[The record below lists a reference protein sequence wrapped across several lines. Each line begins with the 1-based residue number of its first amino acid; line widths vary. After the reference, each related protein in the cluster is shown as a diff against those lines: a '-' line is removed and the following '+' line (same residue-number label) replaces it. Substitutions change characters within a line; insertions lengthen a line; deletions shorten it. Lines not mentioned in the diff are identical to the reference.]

1 MPRWEY
7 TFSAQWANL
16 PYALIERPFRQ
27 LFTFQS
33 GITLGRVGI
42 DMLSLHI
49 HIRTEGDW
57 TMQGFFSTLL
67 YSRTLR
73 QLGSIACAALFLAA
87 CSSGGGDGGG
97 GTPPAAAPSVGRF
110 VDSPVQGLHYTT
122 SSGLSG
128 ITDANGQYNYRTG
141 DTVIFDIGGV
151 PINTVGVSAD
161 PVVTALSVFGAT
173 TTADQQ
179 VVNLSRLLLTLGCP
193 LGNCPVIQL
202 PATLPPLPSAINFN
216 VPSATFA
223 ANIAAVTGAPALVS
237 VQIATD
243 HLAANFFT
251 VSVTLAG
258 SGSGSVASTPSGI
271 SCGATCSYVFS
282 TATQITLTP
291 TGAGFT
297 VWSAGTG
304 SATVCN
310 GIPGA
315 CTFTPTSNSNITA
328 TFNIP
333 PPSTLTI
340 SNAGTGTGS
349 VNCNINSGGFGPCAG
364 PYADGNSI
372 ILQATATS
380 GSTFTGWTN
389 GLGNATVCPNSP
401 ANCSFTLNTNTTVT
415 ANFVL
420 NAVTQFS
427 VTANP
432 PTTGNGGGGTVLCNA
447 GPCGS
452 YPVNTVIS
460 VIPTPNSASLF
471 SGWSNGTGSVNPNCS
486 NAAGACTFTLT
497 ANTSIT
503 ANFNRPTLNVIVGG
517 AGAGAGTVT
526 SSPTGITNCTTNCTA
541 SFDKGTA
548 ITLTASGGGFS
559 GWSGGGCS
567 GTGTCPVTLDVSKI
581 VTATFGAVS
590 AAPTFKFIGAPGR
603 QLLAINPVSP
613 GTPIPVKVGGV
624 DVILGNPP
632 TAAGTTL
639 AAGAGA
645 SVILSASY
653 NSATTTVTN
662 IQPATLLF
670 ISGGK
675 VYKASPLVSDGV
687 PGSLA
692 ANEPQQVSNVTN
704 AVSCGSGAI
713 HDVVNLNQAVGFNS
727 AGSNGICNDGDD
739 QIVIMH
745 VNDSSG
751 TAPVTLPVGAAG
763 GDTTVYSLTT
773 GFALHAILV
782 TAAGDLQWMDNNT
795 FVLTAITNGTG
806 IGPVTVI
813 AEQSDKVFLGTPTN
827 LYIYRPSTHTLT
839 VTPVVTADPSTVFV
853 NWDDN
858 PADLNNIF
866 LVQSDGAV
874 YKVPLSTTPGTT
886 ITTKH
891 FVALAGTV
899 VANTKLSNGKV
910 IIATGINPSGQ
921 FGVLNPCYTATPR
934 SCNNG
939 IIAVDKVTGASTTI
953 EAAALQKAIFLNRS
967 FNNYVSYTRNDPATA
982 GISDGALLR
991 IEDASNSAVLVG
1003 QFGGWAGEVEPTS
1016 VSLVSLTFPT
1026 IKQVFSQF
1034 TALGP
1039 PALGT
1044 VSVISSPTGAPVSLG
1059 AVTASPSVTN
1069 LPFFHHSRETTMI
1082 GQAFLQASPGN
1093 FQLFFIDTAL
1103 GNSLTPIATPGAP
1116 AQWVEIRD

>member
-1 MPRWEY
+1 MQSF
-7 TFSAQWANL
+7 FSA
-16 PYALIERPFRQ
+16 
-27 LFTFQS
+27 
-33 GITLGRVGI
+33 
-42 DMLSLHI
+42 
-49 HIRTEGDW
+49 
-57 TMQGFFSTLL
+57 LL

-73 QLGSIACAALFLAA
+73 QLGSIACAALFLVA
-87 CSSGGGDGGG
+87 CSSSGGGGGG
-97 GTPPAAAPSVGRF
+97 GTPPAAAPSVGKF
-110 VDSPVQGLHYTT
+110 IDSPVQGLHYTT
-122 SSGLSG
+122 SSGLVG

-237 VQIATD
+237 VQTATD

-291 TGAGFT
+291 TGSGFAG
-297 VWSAGTG
+297 WSAGTG

-315 CTFTPTSNSNITA
+315 CTFTPTSDSNIIA
-328 TFNIP
+328 TFNVP
-333 PPSTLTI
+333 PPDALTI
-340 SNAGTGTGS
+340 LPNPGNGTGIVTCSSDGGS
-349 VNCNINSGGFGPCAG
+349 TFGLCATT
-364 PYADGNSI
+364 YANGTAL
-372 ILQATATS
+372 ILKATANS
-380 GSTFTGWTN
+380 GSTFTGWIN
-389 GLGNATVCPNSP
+389 GTGNATVCPNTP
-401 ANCSFTLNTNTTVT
+401 ANCSLTLNAATTVA

-427 VTANP
+427 VTATP
-432 PTTGNGGGGTVLCNA
+432 ATGNGGGGTVQCNA

-452 YPVNTVIS
+452 YPVNTLITVT
-460 VIPTPNSASLF
+460 PTPNSASLF
-471 SGWSNGTGSVNPNCS
+471 SSWSNGTGSVDANCS
-486 NAAGACTFTLT
+486 NAAGACTFPLT
-497 ANTSIT
+497 ANTNLT

-517 AGAGAGTVT
+517 AGTGTVN
-526 SSPTGITNCTTNCTA
+526 SNLAGINCTTNCTA
-541 SFDKGTA
+541 PFDKGTVV
-548 ITLTASGGGFS
+548 TLTASGAGFS

-567 GTGTCPVTLDVSKI
+567 GTGTCPVTLNVSTS

-613 GTPIPVKVGGV
+613 GTPTPVKVGGV
-624 DVILGNPP
+624 DVILGNPSV
-632 TAAGTTL
+632 AAGTTL
-639 AAGAGA
+639 DRSSGGFVVDTATYNAG
-645 SVILSASY
+645 
-653 NSATTTVTN
+653 TTTVTN
-662 IQPATLLF
+662 IHPTTLLF
-670 ISGGK
+670 TSGGK
-675 VYKASPLVSDGV
+675 VYKASALVSDGV
-687 PGSLA
+687 PGSLP
-692 ANEPQQVSNVTN
+692 ANEPQQVSSVTN
-704 AVSCGSGAI
+704 AVSCGMGSMQ
-713 HDVVNLNQAVGFNS
+713 DVVNPNQAVSFDSPGQD
-727 AGSNGICNDGDD
+727 GTCNTSDD
-739 QIVIMH
+739 QIVVMH
-745 VNDSSG
+745 LNDSSG
-751 TAPVTLPVGAAG
+751 TAPVTLPAGAAG
-763 GDTTVYSLTT
+763 GDTTVYSFST
-773 GFALHAILV
+773 GLALHAILV
-782 TAAGDLQWMDNNT
+782 TAAGDLQWVDNT
-795 FVLTAITNGTG
+795 FVPTAITNGAG
-806 IGPVTVI
+806 IGPVTVV

-839 VTPVVTADPSTVFV
+839 ATPVVTADPSTVFV

-874 YKVPLSTTPGTT
+874 YRVPLTTAPGAT

-899 VANTKLSNGKV
+899 VANVKLSSGKIV
-910 IIATGINPSGQ
+910 IATGINPSGQ
-921 FGVLNPCYTATPR
+921 FGFLNPCYTATPR

-939 IIAVDKVTGASTTI
+939 IIAVDKGTGVSTTI
-953 EAAALQKAIFLNRS
+953 EAADPQKAIFLNRS
-967 FNNYVSYTRNDPATA
+967 FNNYILYTINEASPSTF
-982 GISDGALLR
+982 GGAALR
-991 IEDASNSAVLVG
+991 IEDASSARVLVG
-1003 QFGGWAGEVEPTS
+1003 QNGGWGGHVKS
-1016 VSLVSLTFPT
+1016 SSGSLVDLTLPT
-1026 IKQVFSQF
+1026 TKQVFSQF
-1034 TALGP
+1034 TAIGP

-1044 VSVISSPTGAPVSLG
+1044 VSVISSPTGTPVLLG
-1059 AVTASPSVTN
+1059 SVTGSPAVTN
-1069 LPFFHHSRETTMI
+1069 MPFFFESIETTMI
-1082 GQAFLQASPGN
+1082 GPALLQASPGN
-1093 FQLFFIDTAL
+1093 YQPFFIDTAL
-1103 GNSLTPIATPGAP
+1103 GNSLTPITMPGAP